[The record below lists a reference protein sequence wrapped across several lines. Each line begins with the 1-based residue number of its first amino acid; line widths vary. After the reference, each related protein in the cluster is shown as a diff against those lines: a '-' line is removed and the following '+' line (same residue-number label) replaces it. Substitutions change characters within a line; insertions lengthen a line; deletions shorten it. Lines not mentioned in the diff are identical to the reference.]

1 MLKPNFIYYTKW
13 HFKNGEWT
21 PVEIVKRLAYVDM
34 ELQDGWRL
42 YPIGIKPT
50 NKKDKNTNWI

>member
-1 MLKPNFIYYTKW
+1 MWETDL
-13 HFKNGEWT
+13 E
-21 PVEIVKRLAYVDM
+21 
-34 ELQDGWRL
+34 DGWRL

>member
-1 MLKPNFIYYTKW
+1 MGFIYYTKW

-21 PVEIVKRLAYVDM
+21 PIEVVKRLAYVDI
-34 ELQDGWRL
+34 ELKDDWRL
-42 YPIGIKPT
+42 YPIGIKPV